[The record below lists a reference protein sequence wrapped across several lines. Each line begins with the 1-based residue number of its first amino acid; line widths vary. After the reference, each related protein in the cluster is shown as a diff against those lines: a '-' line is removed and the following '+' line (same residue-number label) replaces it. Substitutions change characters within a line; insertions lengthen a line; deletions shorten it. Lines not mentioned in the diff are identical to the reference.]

1 MLEFLKRAAPWLL
14 AAVMFAGGY
23 HTANNKW
30 EAKVNAE
37 YTSNLKAS
45 EDTRL
50 AVQAEVDKVSKRF
63 QDEMSSLEGS
73 TDRIIADLQSDNKR
87 LRVKVNTSGLTESDV
102 SRCFPNGRVELHPEL
117 DERDAKRLIAIG
129 VKGDKWI
136 KALQDTVRALQQDKE
151 VTN

>member
-50 AVQAEVDKVSKRF
+50 AVQAEVNKVSKRF

-73 TDRIIADLQSDNKR
+73 TDRIIADLKSDNKR
-87 LRVKVNTSGLTESDV
+87 LRVRVNTSGLTESDV
-102 SRCFPNGRVELHPEL
+102 SRCFTNGRVELHPETS
-117 DERDAKRLIAIG
+117 KSLIRITQEADL
-129 VKGDKWI
+129 KE
-136 KALQDTVRALQQDKE
+136 KALQDTIRRLQGVK
-151 VTN
+151 

>member
-50 AVQAEVDKVSKRF
+50 AVQAEVNKVSRRF

-87 LRVKVNTSGLTESDV
+87 LRVKVNTSGLTESDI
-102 SRCFPNGRVELHPEL
+102 SRCFPNGRVELHESTS
-117 DERDAKRLIAIG
+117 RSLIEITQKADL
-129 VKGDKWI
+129 KE
-136 KALQDTVRALQQDKE
+136 KALQDTIRRLQGAK
-151 VTN
+151 